1 MKIRAGFTV
10 LAALAALA
18 TSAST
23 AHAKSASFQ
32 YEFTAKQTQVWSSV
46 HPLGGCFYP
55 ASAGTGTTESV
66 FTAKGNVEVTGKV
79 KRPSFTMTPKSRN
92 SKVKYTELGRF
103 ELKHSTDPCYST
115 PVDHVFDSS
124 GCGTQTV
131 SAKLRLV
138 LDDGELE
145 VEGTSEPRGEAP
157 FCPFF
162 FYGQQY
168 GADQPEP
175 VGQFTD
181 QAEETDH
188 DLTRGGLLS
197 TVRDVKGRQF
207 FKGRTV
213 VLKDERSQDYNRL
226 AKLGLKGR
234 TDVRWRLEMTPR
246 DD

>member
-1 MKIRAGFTV
+1 MSIRAASIL
-10 LAALAALA
+10 LAALGVVTSSAPAAQ
-18 TSAST
+18 
-23 AHAKSASFQ
+23 AKSASFK
-32 YEFTAKQTQVWSSV
+32 YEFKATQTQAWSSV
-46 HPLGGCFYP
+46 HPVGGCFYP
-55 ASAGTGTTESV
+55 ASAGTGTTEAV
-66 FTAKGNVEVTGKV
+66 FTAKGNVEVIGEA
-79 KRPSFTMTPKSRN
+79 KRPTFTMTPKSRN

-103 ELKHSTDPCYST
+103 ELKHSTDSCYST
-115 PVDHVFDSS
+115 PVDVVFDSS

-131 SAKLRLV
+131 SAKLTLT

-145 VEGTSEPRGEAP
+145 VEGTSEPRGEVP
-157 FCPFF
+157 FCPFW

-168 GADQPEP
+168 GSDQPEP

-181 QAEETDH
+181 QEEEQDH
-188 DLTRGGLLS
+188 DLSRGGLLS
-197 TVRDVKGRQF
+197 TVRDVTGRQF

-213 VLKDERSQDYNRL
+213 VLKDERSQEYNQL